1 MRRWLGRLLGLALL
15 GLLGYAAFAFFWGVP
30 SVPDR
35 PTATD
40 AETIAA
46 GKYLAAAG
54 DCTSCH
60 TAEGGE
66 KYAGGYPIETPFGRL
81 YSSNITPDAETGI
94 RGMTSA
100 EFYQLIA
107 YGADSV
113 LSPLYPAMPYT
124 SFHYVTREDSDALH
138 AYFMSIT
145 PVNAPAKPNEMYFPL
160 DIRPLMF
167 GWNLLFASREPF
179 RTNPQKDEAWNRG
192 AYLVE
197 GLGHCG
203 ECHTPRNLL
212 GAMESGEAL
221 TGAVIEGFKAPD
233 IRPEGLRARG
243 WNREDL
249 ALYFETG
256 ASPQGSAFSEMF
268 LAVKNSLRL
277 LSHDDRM
284 AIASYLL
291 DTPVDAPSK
300 GEAVVA
306 ALGDNAHVNKAGQS
320 LYLSHCSLCHG
331 PQGQGVPATM
341 PPLKGNSTLAQSD
354 GINLIQV
361 MAQGIPM
368 QGISLTSGYGPMPAF
383 RDRLTSAEMAD
394 VANYVR
400 TAFAPAAGELP
411 LLTGADIQNIL
422 K

>member
-30 SVPDR
+30 SVPER
-35 PTATD
+35 PTARD

-66 KYAGGYPIETPFGRL
+66 KYAGGYPIDTPFGRL
-81 YSSNITPDAETGI
+81 
-94 RGMTSA
+94 
-100 EFYQLIA
+100 
-107 YGADSV
+107 
-113 LSPLYPAMPYT
+113 
-124 SFHYVTREDSDALH
+124 FHYVTREDSDALH

-160 DIRPLMF
+160 NIRPLMF
-167 GWNLLFASREPF
+167 GWNLLFASRQPF
-179 RTNPQKDEAWNRG
+179 RANPQKDEAWNRG

-212 GAMESGEAL
+212 GAMESSEAL
-221 TGAVIEGFKAPD
+221 AGATIEDFEAPD
-233 IRPEGLRARG
+233 IRPEGLGPRG
-243 WNREDL
+243 WTRENL
-249 ALYFETG
+249 ALYFKTG

-277 LSHDDRM
+277 LSHEDRM
-284 AIASYLL
+284 AIATYLL
-291 DTPVDAPSK
+291 DSSDDTPST
-300 GEAVVA
+300 GEAKVA
-306 ALGDNAHVNKAGQS
+306 ALGDAARVNRSGQS

-331 PQGQGVPATM
+331 PQGQGMPQTM
-341 PPLKGNSTLAQSD
+341 PPLKGNSTLAEAD
-354 GINLIQV
+354 GINLVQV
-361 MAQGIPM
+361 MAQGVPM
-368 QGISLTSGYGPMPAF
+368 QGMSPTLGYGPMPAF
-383 RDRLTSAEMAD
+383 RDRLTNSQMAN

-400 TAFAPAAGELP
+400 SAFAPGASDLPPLTAA
-411 LLTGADIQNIL
+411 DVKKIL
-422 K
+422 Q

>member
-1 MRRWLGRLLGLALL
+1 MRRWLGWLLGLAFL
-15 GLLGYAAFAFFWGVP
+15 GLLGYGAFAFFWGVP
-30 SVPDR
+30 SVADH

-40 AETIAA
+40 KKTIVA
-46 GKYLAAAG
+46 GRYLAAAG
-54 DCTSCH
+54 DCVSCH

-66 KYAGGYPIETPFGRL
+66 NYAGGRPINTPFGRL
-81 YSSNITPDAETGI
+81 YSSNITPDVETGI
-94 RGMTSA
+94 GGITSA
-100 EFYQLIA
+100 AFYQLIA

-113 LSPLYPAMPYT
+113 LAPLYPAMPYT

-145 PVNAPAKPNEMYFPL
+145 PVNVAATPNEMEFPL
-160 DIRPLMF
+160 NIRPLMF

-179 RTNPQKDEAWNRG
+179 PKNPEKDEAWNRG

-203 ECHTPRNLL
+203 ECHTPRNAL

-221 TGAVIEGFKAPD
+221 TGAIIEDFKAPD
-233 IRPEGLRARG
+233 LRSEALKARG

-277 LSHDDRM
+277 LNHDDRL

-291 DTPVDAPSK
+291 DTPSDAPSK
-300 GEAVVA
+300 GEAAVA
-306 ALGDNAHVNKAGQS
+306 TLGEQAHANKAGQS

-331 PQGQGVPATM
+331 PQGQGVPNTM
-341 PPLKGNSTLAQSD
+341 PPLKGNSTLAEA
-354 GINLIQV
+354 GGVNLIQV
-361 MAQGIPM
+361 LAQGIGM
-368 QGISLTSGYGPMPAF
+368 QTMSLTSGYGPMPSF
-383 RDRLTSAEMAD
+383 RDRLTNAEMAD

-400 TAFAPAAGELP
+400 IAFAPASAELP
-411 LLTGADIQNIL
+411 LLTGTDVQNIL

>member
-1 MRRWLGRLLGLALL
+1 VRRWIGRLLGLALL

-35 PTATD
+35 PTARD

-66 KYAGGYPIETPFGRL
+66 KYAGGYPIDTPFGRL
-81 YSSNITPDAETGI
+81 YSSNITPDPETGI
-94 RGMTSA
+94 GGMTSA
-100 EFYQLIA
+100 AFYQLIA
-107 YGADSV
+107 FGADSV
-113 LSPLYPAMPYT
+113 LAPLYPAMPYT

-145 PVNAPAKPNEMYFPL
+145 PVNAPAEPNEMYFPL

-167 GWNLLFASREPF
+167 GWNLLFASRESF
-179 RTNPQKDEAWNRG
+179 RKNPQKDEAWNRG

-212 GAMESGEAL
+212 GAMESGKAL
-221 TGAVIEGFKAPD
+221 AGATIEDFKAPD
-233 IRPEGLRARG
+233 IRAQGLRARG

-284 AIASYLL
+284 AIATYLVDSSK
-291 DTPVDAPSK
+291 DTPTK
-300 GEAVVA
+300 GEAAVA
-306 ALGDNAHVNKAGQS
+306 ALGDEVHVNKSGQA

-331 PQGQGVPATM
+331 PQGQGVPRTM
-341 PPLKGNSTLAQSD
+341 PPLRGNSTLAEAG

-368 QGISLTSGYGPMPAF
+368 QGMSQTLGYGPMPAF
-383 RDRLTSAEMAD
+383 RDRLSDAELAS

-400 TAFAPAAGELP
+400 SAFAPDAGDLPSLTAA
-411 LLTGADIQNIL
+411 DVKKIL
-422 K
+422 Q